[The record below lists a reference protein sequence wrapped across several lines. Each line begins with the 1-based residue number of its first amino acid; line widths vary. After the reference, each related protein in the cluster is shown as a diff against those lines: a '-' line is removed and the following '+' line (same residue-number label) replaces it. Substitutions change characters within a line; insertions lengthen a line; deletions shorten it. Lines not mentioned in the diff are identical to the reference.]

1 MKKEMENLFV
11 TGLCTFYEEVSSSI
25 IKSGLIGQEAIPL
38 LETEMNAR
46 LSALQ
51 VKFCYV
57 SRSCVSCTFITPSSR
72 FILSLTLNDNIF
84 EFILSVTHVLIAYS
98 LGKGYKVD
106 F

>member
-1 MKKEMENLFV
+1 MKNLFAN
-11 TGLCTFYEEVSSSI
+11 GLDNCTFFEEVSSVVI
-25 IKSGLIGQEAIPL
+25 RSGLIGKGAVSL

-51 VKFCYV
+51 VKFLYV
-57 SRSCVSCTFITPSSR
+57 SKNCVSCTFTAPSSR
-72 FILSLTLNDNIF
+72 FILSFSLHDDIF
-84 EFILSVTHVLIAYS
+84 DFISSVLHVLIAYS

>member
-1 MKKEMENLFV
+1 MKLFAA
-11 TGLCTFYEEVSSSI
+11 GLNNCTFYEEVSSSL
-25 IKSGLIGQEAIPL
+25 IKSGLIGEKAVSYA
-38 LETEMNAR
+38 ETEMNAR

-57 SRSCVSCTFITPSSR
+57 SSSCVSCTFITESSR
-72 FILSLTLNDNIF
+72 FILSLTLKNDIF

-98 LGKGYKVD
+98 LGKGYEVD